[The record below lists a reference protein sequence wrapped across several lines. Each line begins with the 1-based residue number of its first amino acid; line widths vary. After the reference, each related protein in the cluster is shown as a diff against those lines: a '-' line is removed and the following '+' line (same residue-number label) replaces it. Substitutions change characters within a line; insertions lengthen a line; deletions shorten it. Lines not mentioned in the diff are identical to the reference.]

1 MKKSTKAL
9 WIYTGI
15 LFSIA
20 IVLIIITTFM
30 QTKIVDDN
38 GNLSVMGTL
47 MATSEQKIKNLQN
60 ENVQLTTELNNLKQE
75 HTATVEAVSALEVKI
90 SDEQAV
96 KEKVA
101 KLYRA
106 YADGDVETM
115 EKLIDALTEEQI
127 EERIPTLYKRVKR
140 AIEDY

>member
-9 WIYTGI
+9 WIYTGV

-60 ENVQLTTELNNLKQE
+60 ENVQLSTELNALKQE
-75 HTATVEAVSALEVKI
+75 HAATVENASALESKI
-90 SDEQAV
+90 NEEQAV

-101 KLYRA
+101 KLYQA
-106 YADGDVETM
+106 YADGDVEAM
-115 EKLIDALTEEQI
+115 EKLLAELTEEQI
-127 EERIPTLYKRVKR
+127 EERIPTLYRRVKR
-140 AIEDY
+140 SIEDY

>member
-9 WIYTGI
+9 WIYTGV

-60 ENVQLTTELNNLKQE
+60 ENVQLSTELNALKQE
-75 HTATVEAVSALEVKI
+75 HAATVENASALEAKI
-90 SDEQAV
+90 NEEQAV

-101 KLYRA
+101 KLYQA
-106 YADGDVETM
+106 YADGDVEAM
-115 EKLIDALTEEQI
+115 EKLLGELTEEQI
-127 EERIPTLYKRVKR
+127 EERIPTLYRRVKR
-140 AIEDY
+140 SIEDY

>member
-9 WIYTGI
+9 WIYTGV

-60 ENVQLTTELNNLKQE
+60 ENVQLSTELNALKQE
-75 HTATVEAVSALEVKI
+75 HAATVENASALESKI
-90 SDEQAV
+90 NEEQAV

-101 KLYRA
+101 KLYQA
-106 YADGDVETM
+106 YADGDVEAM
-115 EKLIDALTEEQI
+115 EKLLGELTEEQI
-127 EERIPTLYKRVKR
+127 EERIPTLYRRVKR
-140 AIEDY
+140 SIEDY

>member
-9 WIYTGI
+9 WIYTGV

-47 MATSEQKIKNLQN
+47 TATSEQKIKNLQN
-60 ENVQLTTELNNLKQE
+60 ENVQLSTELNALKQE
-75 HTATVEAVSALEVKI
+75 HAATVENVKAMETKI
-90 SDEQAV
+90 NEEQAI

-101 KLYRA
+101 QLYQA

-115 EKLIDALTEEQI
+115 EKLFSKLTEEQI

-140 AIEDY
+140 TIED

>member
-60 ENVQLTTELNNLKQE
+60 ENVQLTLF
-75 HTATVEAVSALEVKI
+75 
-90 SDEQAV
+90 
-96 KEKVA
+96 
-101 KLYRA
+101 KLS
-106 YADGDVETM
+106 T
-115 EKLIDALTEEQI
+115 
-127 EERIPTLYKRVKR
+127 
-140 AIEDY
+140 

>member
-9 WIYTGI
+9 WIYTGV

-47 MATSEQKIKNLQN
+47 TATSEQKIKNLQN
-60 ENVQLTTELNNLKQE
+60 ENVQLLTELNALKQE
-75 HTATVEAVSALEVKI
+75 HAATVENANALETKI
-90 SDEQAV
+90 NEEQAI

-101 KLYRA
+101 KLYQA
-106 YADGDVETM
+106 YADGDVEAM
-115 EKLIDALTEEQI
+115 EKQLEELTEEQI
-127 EERIPTLYKRVKR
+127 EERIPTLYRRVKR

>member
-60 ENVQLTTELNNLKQE
+60 ENVQLTTELNTLKQE
-75 HTATVEAVSALEVKI
+75 HTATVEAVSALEAKI

-101 KLYRA
+101 KLYQA